1 MGRRRKKLAG
11 REFGRLTVS
20 TLSRRSLVGRIE
32 WFCKCRC
39 GNQLWVRS
47 SNLLTGN
54 SKSCGKCEAYGLDD
68 AMVEQVSV

>member
-1 MGRRRKKLAG
+1 M
-11 REFGRLTVS
+11 
-20 TLSRRSLVGRIE
+20 VGRVE

-54 SKSCGKCEAYGLDD
+54 SKSCGKCPAYDLDD
-68 AMVEQVSV
+68 AMVEQVEEINA